1 MGRPKKEKPNHGKY
15 FEVKKT
21 VGHKLNGDPIRKSF
35 YSDISRADANKL
47 GEDWIIA
54 HKVAEQTG
62 EPFIEKDVTF
72 AQWAQKWLE
81 IYKKPNVDGNTYHL
95 TYEQN
100 VSNHLIP
107 YFGKADMKSIKPIDV
122 QEFFDKNSR
131 FSDSVLKKLHMC
143 LNGIF
148 ETAIENDVC
157 LKNPVKHI
165 SVKSERTKNV
175 KHVYSDEQISKAK
188 AYSEHRMPE
197 IYVLLSSGVRRG
209 ELVGFEW
216 PDFNAAEKCISVKR
230 ALADIQ
236 NGVKKVE
243 NQQLQNLVAPGIKE
257 NPPKWNSYRTIPL
270 DDECVALIDSLPRN
284 GDYIFCQKDGSPQS
298 PNTWSQK
305 AKRFMAEMSKAIP
318 DIPVLS
324 AHELRHTFGT
334 ALRRRGVDIYTIQ
347 KIMGHKDIKMTSEI
361 YVHNELDTLRKELKL
376 GTSVVQ
382 VSYRRQYHVKG
393 KIKEA
398 ARNAK

>member
-1 MGRPKKEKPNHGKY
+1 MARPKKEKPNHGKY

-21 VGHKLNGDPIRKSF
+21 IGHKLDGSPIRKSF
-35 YSDISRADANKL
+35 YSETSRADASAQGNK
-47 GEDWIIA
+47 WIIA

-62 EPFIEKDVTF
+62 RPFIEKDVTF
-72 AQWAQKWLE
+72 AQWAKKWLE
-81 IYKKPNVDGNTYHL
+81 VYKKPNVDGNTYHL

-100 VSNHLIP
+100 VNNHLIP

-122 QEFFDKNSR
+122 QEFFDKNSQ

-157 LKNPVKHI
+157 LKNPVRHSKA
-165 SVKSERTKNV
+165 KSERKKNV
-175 KHVYSDEQISKAK
+175 KHVYSDKQIEKVK

-197 IYVLLSSGVRRG
+197 IYILLSTGVRRG
-209 ELVGFEW
+209 ELLGFEW
-216 PDFNAAEKCISVKR
+216 SDFNATKKCISVNR
-230 ALADIQ
+230 ALADVQ
-236 NGVKKVE
+236 TGVKKAE
-243 NQQLQNLVAPGIKE
+243 NLQLENLVAPGIKE
-257 NPPKWNSYRTIPL
+257 NPPKWNSVRTIPI
-270 DDECVALIDSLPRN
+270 DDKCAALIDSLPRN
-284 GDYIFCQKDGSPQS
+284 GDFIFCHKDGSPQS

-305 AKRFMAEMSKAIP
+305 VRRFMVEMSKANP

-324 AHELRHTFGT
+324 PHELRHTFGT

-361 YVHNELDTLRKELKL
+361 YVHNELDTLRKGLKL
-376 GTSVVQ
+376 GTGVVQ
-382 VSYRRQYHVKG
+382 VSYRRKYR
-393 KIKEA
+393 IKRIIKRA
-398 ARNAK
+398 ARNTE